1 MEQIEQNEQNGMDI
15 RLTCEYELQKSLI
28 SFVKVLLL
36 LQFERCSLSGYV
48 TVTAY
53 MQFQMHKTHCAS
65 KEKIIMHMYT
75 LESWF
80 ILCVRITAE
89 R

>member
-1 MEQIEQNEQNGMDI
+1 MRIRIAKEFDI
-15 RLTCEYELQKSLI
+15 FRKV
-28 SFVKVLLL
+28 SFVVAV
-36 LQFERCSLSGYV
+36 ERCSLSGYV

-65 KEKIIMHMYT
+65 KEEIIMHMYT